1 MKKTCSRASARY
13 AKIATLGLVAAVA
26 VILLGFIS
34 YNFARP
40 ITKFVWSIGQGLVAL
55 SDELCP
61 PSGVVCVFGSESQG
75 RHHLW
80 FFICLFVGWWVLASL
95 ISWVLAT
102 YVVKKSDP
110 T

>member
-1 MKKTCSRASARY
+1 MKITPSRGAARY
-13 AKIATLGLVAAVA
+13 AKIGALGFVGAVA

-40 ITKFVWSIGQGLVAL
+40 ITTFVWSIGQGLVTL
-55 SDELCP
+55 SDKLCP

-95 ISWVLAT
+95 ISWVLAK
-102 YVVKKSDP
+102 YVVTKSGP